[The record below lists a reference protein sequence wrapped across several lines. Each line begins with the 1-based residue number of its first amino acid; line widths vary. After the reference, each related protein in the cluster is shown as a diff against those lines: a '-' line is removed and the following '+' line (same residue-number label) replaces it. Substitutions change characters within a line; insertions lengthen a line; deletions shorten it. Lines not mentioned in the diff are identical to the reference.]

1 MEGKELGYWT
11 TYCFLINSVI
21 GSGVLAIPQA
31 FQRAGVLPCFAA
43 LVGVGVLGWYMARLI
58 LSVTDKLTKS
68 KVPLLTEH
76 SESHHQWDL
85 PEIVRELFG
94 RE

>member
-1 MEGKELGYWT
+1 MENAELGYWT
-11 TYCFLINSVI
+11 TYCFLFNSVI
-21 GSGVLAIPQA
+21 GSSLLALPQA

-43 LVGVGVLGWYMARLI
+43 LLAAGLLSWFMARLI
-58 LSVTDKLTKS
+58 LSVTEKLTKS
-68 KVPLLTEH
+68 KVPLLTEL
-76 SESHHQWDL
+76 SESHQQWDL